1 VQYAFGVPDP
11 GMGCPDS
18 VSWTDAGYIRDTGGD
33 DALTFSVDQTVGL
46 DQCMFVRVNT
56 MHDVDTNVTHSKAV
70 VADVGKLSD
79 PENLSVVTDATTHR
93 ATVTCAN
100 ASAVTDSFLEIRYI
114 TESNPDG
121 YCCGIIPH
129 GEPSTTVICPDWSG
143 ETSYGFKVRAVVG
156 SYAQV
161 VTSDNTTKYAV
172 TAKMT
177 CRNWLKY
184 GGSVPQAPASVA
196 LAMTDTVGTVQVT
209 FDWSWGDAHSAEISW
224 ADHADAWESTDEPET
239 YLISNIRAPRW
250 NISGLETGVTW
261 YVRVRL
267 ASGSA
272 DEPTFGAYSDIQSID
287 LSSAPVT
294 PVLTLSDSV
303 ITADGEVT
311 ASWVYVSTDGTLQN
325 GAELAEVVDGA
336 FETIATLETVQ
347 HVTLN
352 AEELG
357 WNTGE
362 EHSLVVKVYSASG
375 RETAWSDPASVYIAE
390 PMTCTIS
397 QSSLVEQTET
407 VDGAEVTQHALT
419 AMPLTVTVVGA
430 GEGITML
437 SVERTETYHMERPD
451 ESDIYGYE
459 GEIIYTTSQTG
470 ESQIIINRD
479 DFIGRLDDGAH
490 YKLVATVQDGLGQ
503 SASAEIPFIVNW
515 SHQAV
520 IPSGTVSIDT
530 DHLAAMLKPV
540 APSGAIAGDT
550 CDIYRLSV
558 DRPQL
563 IYEEASFGTTYVDPY
578 PTIGEYGGYRFVMK
592 TVDGDYITADNELAW
607 TDVEG
612 GIEADGN
619 IIDFG
624 TGQIELEYNPEVS
637 SKWAKDF
644 KQTAYLGGSIQ
655 GDWNPAVSRTA
666 TVSSVAV
673 TATDQ
678 ETIEAMRRLA
688 THAGICHVRTKD
700 GSSYAA
706 DVQVSESYSMSDG
719 HKLASFSLSITRV
732 DPEELDGMTLAEW
745 NALHTED

>member
-1 VQYAFGVPDP
+1 
-11 GMGCPDS
+11 
-18 VSWTDAGYIRDTGGD
+18 
-33 DALTFSVDQTVGL
+33 
-46 DQCMFVRVNT
+46 
-56 MHDVDTNVTHSKAV
+56 
-70 VADVGKLSD
+70 
-79 PENLSVVTDATTHR
+79 
-93 ATVTCAN
+93 
-100 ASAVTDSFLEIRYI
+100 
-114 TESNPDG
+114 
-121 YCCGIIPH
+121 
-129 GEPSTTVICPDWSG
+129 
-143 ETSYGFKVRAVVG
+143 
-156 SYAQV
+156 
-161 VTSDNTTKYAV
+161 
-172 TAKMT
+172 
-177 CRNWLKY
+177 
-184 GGSVPQAPASVA
+184 
-196 LAMTDTVGTVQVT
+196 
-209 FDWSWGDAHSAEISW
+209 
-224 ADHADAWESTDEPET
+224 
-239 YLISNIRAPRW
+239 
-250 NISGLETGVTW
+250 
-261 YVRVRL
+261 
-267 ASGSA
+267 
-272 DEPTFGAYSDIQSID
+272 
-287 LSSAPVT
+287 
-294 PVLTLSDSV
+294 
-303 ITADGEVT
+303 
-311 ASWVYVSTDGTLQN
+311 
-325 GAELAEVVDGA
+325 VVDGA
-336 FETIATLETVQ
+336 FETSATPETVQ